1 MKIINLLLSN
11 KNGGVEQSFVAYCL
25 ILKSLNHEVLA
36 IVRKGAPY
44 KNNIEELGIKVIEI
58 ENNFGHW
65 DFFVIKNLR
74 KTIKDFEVNL
84 IFAHVGKAISLSKK
98 TLKKFQ
104 KIPLIAINHSNNVK
118 RSIGADVIL
127 SVNKEIFYKTI
138 DYGQAENRSFVMPN
152 FIEYDQELQK
162 EFNYNDFSFNSK
174 IRIGTMGRLAKEKGL
189 EYLIKTIKILKDQN
203 HSVELI
209 IAGDGELKQE
219 LENLTKSLNLDEEVK
234 FIGWTNN
241 KEKFFSSIDIFCL
254 SSLEETFGIVL
265 LEAMKYGKPIISSNC
280 DGPKIIIKNEVSG
293 ILVDKK
299 SPEQIAAAILK
310 LKNNPELVF
319 DLVTNAKEN
328 LLKNYS
334 LKIAQEKFAS
344 VIRIAFS

>member
-1 MKIINLLLSN
+1 M
-11 KNGGVEQSFVAYCL
+11 
-25 ILKSLNHEVLA
+25 
-36 IVRKGAPY
+36 
-44 KNNIEELGIKVIEI
+44 
-58 ENNFGHW
+58 
-65 DFFVIKNLR
+65 
-74 KTIKDFEVNL
+74 
-84 IFAHVGKAISLSKK
+84 
-98 TLKKFQ
+98 
-104 KIPLIAINHSNNVK
+104 
-118 RSIGADVIL
+118 
-127 SVNKEIFYKTI
+127 NKEIFYKTI